1 MRSSALHP
9 ANRSI
14 HWIQLGHVANARPV
28 LREPVVIGLTV
39 LHRARALATVGAEY
53 ESVFSK
59 SRNGAMTNLEAIGV
73 SNFHQRMSGRSF

>member
-28 LREPVVIGLTV
+28 LREPVVIGLTL
-39 LHRARALATVGAEY
+39 LHRARAYSVGAEY
-53 ESVFSK
+53 ESVFSSK

-73 SNFHQRMSGRSF
+73 SNFHQTMSGRSF

>member
-28 LREPVVIGLTV
+28 LREPVVIGLTL
-39 LHRARALATVGAEY
+39 LHRARAYSVGAEY

-59 SRNGAMTNLEAIGV
+59 SRNGAMTNLEEIGV
-73 SNFHQRMSGRSF
+73 SNFPQRMSGRSF